1 MSLIERISRT
11 AYVRSAIAEK
21 ADLSA
26 FKDNPS
32 FRVKLGIAIVFLS
45 YAIAW
50 PAIVVL
56 GYLAVATDRAWL
68 LAVVAPLLYVFSHLA
83 FLLGMYLAGAN
94 YIRVLLRWATRVVV
108 EKWLPEHPGE
118 G

>member
-1 MSLIERISRT
+1 M
-11 AYVRSAIAEK
+11 
-21 ADLSA
+21 
-26 FKDNPS
+26 
-32 FRVKLGIAIVFLS
+32 GIAIVFLS
-45 YAIAW
+45 YAVAW
-50 PAIVVL
+50 PAIAVL

-68 LAVVAPLLYVFSHLA
+68 LAVVAPLLYVFSHLL

-108 EKWLPEHPGE
+108 EKWLPGLPDE